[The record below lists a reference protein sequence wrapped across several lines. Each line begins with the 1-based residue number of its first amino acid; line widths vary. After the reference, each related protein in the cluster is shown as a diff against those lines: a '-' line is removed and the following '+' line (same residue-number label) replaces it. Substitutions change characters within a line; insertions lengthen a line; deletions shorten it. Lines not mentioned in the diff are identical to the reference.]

1 MDRLLQSWVDR
12 WPFRRHDDAKAGWS
26 GARVSRA
33 NFAKWLYVGLH
44 IKRWLLLILLG
55 VVLMALGIAYLLRE
69 VYVSYAFPDWVGTA
83 TLQFLPRW
91 LRGLLFISSATIIT
105 VFATWKLN
113 RSLVGAVVP
122 LNEGEDLVS
131 RIWQQRTQDRGPKV
145 AVIGGGTGLSTL
157 LRGLKSYTGNISA
170 IVTVADDGGSSG
182 VLRRDLNVIPPGDI
196 RNCIAALAD
205 AEPLVT
211 RLFQYR
217 FGDDAGHG
225 IAGHSFGNLFI
236 VAMSEVT
243 GNMEV
248 AIRETSRV
256 LAVRGRILPAT
267 LANITL
273 GARLADGATIHGESV
288 LPEAG
293 SPIEQ
298 VFIEPAD
305 APVNAEVVAAL
316 LDADLIV
323 MGPGSLYTSVLPNLL
338 VPGWPRRSRRRGRT
352 RSSSRTSRHSAARR
366 TASTPPTT
374 TPRSAATSAATSP
387 TWCSRTATSRPTR
400 CPPSGSP
407 RRCSRPATP
416 TTARRGSSSPT
427 SWTPSTA
434 TGTTPTGWR
443 RRSCASTTSATCAS
457 RRPRRRPGRD
467 RGLPTPSAAA
477 SLERPWN

>member
-1 MDRLLQSWVDR
+1 MWRWLDR
-12 WPFRRHDDAKAGWS
+12 WRAESDDHDGGVRLR
-26 GARVSRA
+26 GARVSRSS
-33 NFAKWLYVGLH
+33 FAKWLYVGLH
-44 IKRWLLLILLG
+44 IKRWLLLILVG

-91 LRGLLFISSATIIT
+91 VRGVLFISAATVIT
-105 VFATWKLN
+105 VLATWKLN

-273 GARLADGATIHGESV
+273 GAQLDDGSTVHGESV
-288 LPEAG
+288 LPEADG
-293 SPIEQ
+293 PIER

-323 MGPGSLYTSVLPNLL
+323 IGPGSLYTSVLPNLL
-338 VPGWPRRSRRRGRT
+338 VPGLAEAVKASRAHKVYVSNVATQHGETDAFDAADHYAAIRRHLDGDVADVVLANSNLPADPLPPEWQSEAVLAPGDADYGGARLVLADLVDPEHRYRHDSERLAAAVMRQYYERDLRT
-352 RSSSRTSRHSAARR
+352 QA
-366 TASTPPTT
+366 PV
-374 TPRSAATSAATSP
+374 
-387 TWCSRTATSRPTR
+387 
-400 CPPSGSP
+400 
-407 RRCSRPATP
+407 
-416 TTARRGSSSPT
+416 TTAG
-427 SWTPSTA
+427 
-434 TGTTPTGWR
+434 
-443 RRSCASTTSATCAS
+443 
-457 RRPRRRPGRD
+457 
-467 RGLPTPSAAA
+467 
-477 SLERPWN
+477 E